1 MTAIEYFYAAHSAYA
16 YLGSAKLIAIAA
28 AARRR
33 IVHRPF
39 DLRRVA
45 TAPFGGRS
53 PAHRDY
59 FFRREIERWSEE
71 RGATVLGRTP
81 THHANDIGLPNAMLI
96 ATQDAGLDVDR
107 LAHAML
113 EAHWRDDAD
122 LGDPAALAAL
132 ARSVG
137 LDPAPL
143 IAAASSPAVV
153 AAYAANTEE
162 ALRRSVFGSPTY
174 FADGDMFYGQDRL
187 EMLERALSRPYRG
200 ERWLDPA
207 ARSGGTRAT

>member
-1 MTAIEYFYAAHSAYA
+1 MTTIEYFYAAHSAFA
-16 YLGSAKLIAIAA
+16 YLGSARLMAIAA
-28 AARRR
+28 AAGRR
-33 IVHRPF
+33 ILHRPF

-59 FFRREIERWSEE
+59 FFRREIERWAEQ
-71 RGATVLGRTP
+71 RDAPVLGRTP
-81 THHANDIGLPNAMLI
+81 THHANAIHLPNAMLI

-113 EAHWRDDAD
+113 EGHWRDDAD
-122 LGDPAALAAL
+122 LADAATLTAI

-137 LDPAPL
+137 IDPEPML
-143 IAAASSPAVV
+143 AAAATPQVRAI
-153 AAYAANTEE
+153 YEANTAE

-174 FADGDMFYGQDRL
+174 FVDGDMFYGQDRL
-187 EMLERALSRPYRG
+187 EMVERALRHPYRG
-200 ERWLDPA
+200 KPWLADD
-207 ARSGGTRAT
+207 